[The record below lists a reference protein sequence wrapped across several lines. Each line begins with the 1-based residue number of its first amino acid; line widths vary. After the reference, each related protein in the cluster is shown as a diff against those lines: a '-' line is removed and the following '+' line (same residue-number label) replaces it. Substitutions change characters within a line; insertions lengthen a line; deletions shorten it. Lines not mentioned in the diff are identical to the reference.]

1 MTDTVL
7 TAESTVTDRHET
19 TVLDGFLGFL
29 ADDLRR
35 HPELTLAIDERLVH
49 RIQSLVYDVDVD
61 LDAPLSDKDE

>member
-7 TAESTVTDRHET
+7 TAESTVTDHPET
-19 TVLDGFLGFL
+19 TVLDGFLGVL

-35 HPELTLAIDERLVH
+35 RPELTQAIDERLVH

>member
-7 TAESTVTDRHET
+7 TAESTVTDHHET

-35 HPELTLAIDERLVH
+35 RP
-49 RIQSLVYDVDVD
+49 S
-61 LDAPLSDKDE
+61 

>member
-7 TAESTVTDRHET
+7 TAESTVTDHYQT
-19 TVLDGFLGFL
+19 AVFDGFLSFL

-35 HPELTLAIDERLVH
+35 HPELTQAIDERLVH

>member
-7 TAESTVTDRHET
+7 TAESTVTDHHET

-35 HPELTLAIDERLVH
+35 RPELTQAIDERLVH

>member
-7 TAESTVTDRHET
+7 TAESTVADRHET

-35 HPELTLAIDERLVH
+35 RPELTQAIDERLVH